1 MTKRIISLILVL
13 SMLFSVCA
21 VTVSAANEEEFISE
35 VALVYEDSVE
45 KARAT
50 IAGTDW
56 KLFEQDLNPNADYII
71 DDGVYLIYKTS
82 TNVEDAITDLRVMSM
97 YGGYST
103 SNYKKQ
109 LEASR
114 QEYLAMCKNIR
125 TAASEF
131 KTLYE
136 AGDEMAKL
144 AYRQMNYYKDTGET
158 NMLMG
163 DFMLNIPSDN
173 ALVTVLFE
181 GNSIAASNLIS
192 LLTIGLSNAGH
203 SLAERVAELYAV
215 RDTLT
220 DEEYYADAEA
230 LGDALKK
237 LTAKIKRYDALADQY
252 DLFDE
257 NMSEEEYKFFKDV
270 AVVVTL
276 AESIQLGDVTL
287 AGMLRAGN
295 WSLSDLYPL
304 VAAFSEGQK
313 ALIKMG
319 TFELVLKYA
328 TPSDSIEALNEMLDE
343 QEKHLMD
350 EDGNIKHIDVYIGVD
365 RSVFKGNFA
374 MTNEAERQQALTG
387 NTWDMLNANH
397 TSDAFDAAT
406 IITACCDFVLMCAT
420 GFVGANILPD
430 NVGITALTY
439 TIKNTI
445 ETPLI
450 NGTTVSFTN
459 TVTYVS
465 PTGIMF
471 WTSMGL
477 ALVTA
482 GLAGISSWY
491 GYYNPDYTVIPD
503 TMIDVRETDLGDKY
517 IKYTAAKVYNDKDG
531 RNADLNAYQGKEWIA
546 LYYTKDATAGKCLT
560 PNFVFSDNNSTIA
573 RRHQGIS
580 MFGETKAYNLNSHVF
595 SKKAPSV
602 YVSIRYSTAKKAAA
616 DMPDVVG
623 AMLDGAIYALIALGG
638 IGVGVGATLLI
649 QKGKKKNKKETPEAL

>member
-1 MTKRIISLILVL
+1 MTKRIISFILVL
-13 SMLFSVCA
+13 ATLFSACA
-21 VTVSAANEEEFISE
+21 VTASAASGEEFVSE
-35 VALVYEDSVE
+35 VALVYEDTVE
-45 KARAT
+45 KAKAA

-56 KLFEQDLNPNADYII
+56 KLFEQDLNPKADYMF

-103 SNYKKQ
+103 SNYEKQ

-114 QEYLAMCKNIR
+114 QKYLAMCKNIR

-144 AYRQMNYYKDTGET
+144 AYRQMNYYKDMGET

-173 ALVTVLFE
+173 ALVTVLLE
-181 GNSIAASNLIS
+181 GNAIAVSNLIS
-192 LLTIGLSNAGH
+192 LLTVGLSNAGH

-230 LGDALKK
+230 LSDELTK
-237 LTAKIKRYDALADQY
+237 LAAKIKRYDALKDKY
-252 DLFDE
+252 EFFDE
-257 NMSEEEYKFFKDV
+257 KMSEEEYKFLMDI
-270 AVVVTL
+270 AVVATL

-313 ALIKMG
+313 ALINMG

-328 TPSDSIEALNEMLDE
+328 TPSDSIEALNEMLDA
-343 QEKHLMD
+343 QEKNLMD

-397 TSDAFDAAT
+397 TSDAFDTAT

-430 NVGITALTY
+430 SVGITALTY
-439 TIKNTI
+439 TIENTI

-450 NGTTVSFTN
+450 NGTTVSFTH
-459 TVTYVS
+459 TATYVS

-482 GLAGISSWY
+482 GLSGISSWY
-491 GYYNPDYTVIPD
+491 GYYNPEYTVIPD
-503 TMIDVRETDLGDKY
+503 TMVDVRETDLGDKY
-517 IKYTAAKVYNDKDG
+517 IRYTSAKVYNDKDG
-531 RNADLNAYQGKEWIA
+531 RNADFNAYQGKEWIA

-560 PNFVFSDNNSTIA
+560 PNFVYSDNNSTIA

-580 MFGETKAYNLNSHVF
+580 MFGETKAFNLNSHAY
-595 SKKAPSV
+595 SKNAPGV
-602 YVSIRYSTAKKAAA
+602 YVTIRYSTAKKAAA
-616 DMPDVVG
+616 DLPDVVG
-623 AMLDGAIYALIALGG
+623 SMLEGAIYVLTAVCS
-638 IGVGVGATLLI
+638 IGVGAGATVLF
-649 QKGKKKNKKETPEAL
+649 QKTKKKKETAEN